1 MATPIEYNATADM
14 RPTIV
19 DTKLRL
25 VAGLAEILRGDADK
39 LALSFK
45 HTEQLSN
52 VVNVLQEMT
61 NDMDR
66 CTAMAE
72 IERDWCR
79 IDT

>member
-14 RPTIV
+14 KSTIV

-25 VAGLAEILRGDADK
+25 VAGLAETLRGDADK

-45 HTEQLSN
+45 HTEQLTN

-66 CTAMAE
+66 AAR
-72 IERDWCR
+72 IGRDWFR
-79 IDT
+79 VDT